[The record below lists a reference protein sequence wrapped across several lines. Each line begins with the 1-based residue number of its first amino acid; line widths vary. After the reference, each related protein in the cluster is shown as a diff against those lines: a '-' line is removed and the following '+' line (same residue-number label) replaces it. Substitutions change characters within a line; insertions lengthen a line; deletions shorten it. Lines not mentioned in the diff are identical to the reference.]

1 MSYNDGGVDDAGAVT
16 MAAIDAAI
24 DAFAHA
30 PHASDARMQLR
41 TAIDNYAR
49 GKLGGLTDL
58 VHEAATA
65 LASRRL
71 AGTSALPAFVK
82 ALRVQGRTDAQLEHL
97 LMDVFE
103 GLVVH
108 LHTRGD
114 PSTSI
119 HACQAADIAP
129 ATGGEEVGR

>member
-1 MSYNDGGVDDAGAVT
+1 MSYSDGGIDDADVD

-30 PHASDARMQLR
+30 PQAPGARARLR
-41 TAIDNYAR
+41 AAIDSYAR
-49 GKLGGLTDL
+49 GKLGDLTDV

-71 AGTSALPAFVK
+71 TGTSALPAFVK
-82 ALRVQGRTDAQLEHL
+82 ALREQGRTDVQLERML
-97 LMDVFE
+97 ADVFE
-103 GLVVH
+103 GLVTH

-114 PSTSI
+114 PTTGI
-119 HACQAADIAP
+119 HACQAKDIAP
-129 ATGGEEVGR
+129 